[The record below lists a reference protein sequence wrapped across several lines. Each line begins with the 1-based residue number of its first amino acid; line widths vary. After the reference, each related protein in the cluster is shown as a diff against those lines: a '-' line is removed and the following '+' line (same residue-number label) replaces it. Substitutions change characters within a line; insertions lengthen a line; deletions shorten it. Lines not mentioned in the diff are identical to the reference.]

1 MKIFTRLFKNF
12 AMVKVDNKLLMGRWV
27 REYDTKILERKVYL
41 ANMDHCG
48 CCENIKKKKDKIKSI
63 EEDDDYI
70 KPYFL

>member
-48 CCENIKKKKDKIKSI
+48 CCENIKKNKEKKNFIDN
-63 EEDDDYI
+63 DDHLI
-70 KPYFL
+70 PYLL